1 MKDGIFDTERDTEM
15 SDTRLRER
23 DPELFRLVNTLKA
36 KRTVYRRS
44 NPELYDS
51 LVTRRTEVDG
61 VLEADDCFIKIDSER
76 DYLMISFFP
85 DDEDYQNRLRRK
97 LTVNEMRF
105 YIVLLQ
111 LYSERYISSG
121 DFVSVSAGEI
131 YKMWEQLGFNS
142 KRTQLNRR
150 SLEQFVRTMRT
161 YGILVDTGGD
171 QYLIQPGILF
181 AVDRGAFFEYYNG
194 VLAPWFSRNEEDD
207 AGKEKWAVADGSGE

>member
-1 MKDGIFDTERDTEM
+1 M

-23 DPELFRLVNTLKA
+23 DPELFRLVNILKA
-36 KRTVYRRS
+36 KRAVYRRTS
-44 NPELYDS
+44 PDLYDA
-51 LVTRRTEVDG
+51 LVTRRMEVDA
-61 VLEADDCFIKIDSER
+61 VLEADDCFIKIDSEK

-85 DDEDYQNRLRRK
+85 DDEDYQNRLRKK

-121 DFVSVSAGEI
+121 DFVSVGGADI

-142 KRTQLNRR
+142 KRTPLNRR
-150 SLEQFVRTMRT
+150 NLEQFVKTMRT
-161 YGILVDTGGD
+161 YGILIDTGGD

-181 AVDRGAFFEYYNG
+181 AIDRGAFFEYYNSIL
-194 VLAPWFSRNEEDD
+194 VPWFSKEEEDD
-207 AGKEKWAVADGSGE
+207 TDKDSGAATDGRRG